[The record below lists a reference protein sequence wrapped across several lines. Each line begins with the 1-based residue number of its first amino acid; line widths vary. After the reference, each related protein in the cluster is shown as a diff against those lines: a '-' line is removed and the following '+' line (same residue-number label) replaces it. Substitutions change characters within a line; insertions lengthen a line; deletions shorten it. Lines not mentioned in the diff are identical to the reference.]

1 MSWHAH
7 LQLNYTHEDS
17 RTNLHSLHQ
26 GPMRV
31 LQSLYPEGP
40 AICHNVL
47 IHPPSGLVS
56 GDHIDIQIQLQA
68 NAHAL
73 ITTPGATRFYRS
85 TGEAC
90 TQSTEARLSAGAR
103 LEWLPMET
111 IAYNEC
117 QAHNRV
123 CFHLE
128 PGAQVLGWDVTA
140 FGLPAANQ
148 PFEHGEFMQELSL
161 HGHWL
166 EKARIRADDLA
177 LMQGPTGL
185 AGQGCVATMFFLSG
199 SPLAKDSASALLDK
213 ARELLQQQPHSQ
225 LAGVTQTGPH
235 VLVLRVL
242 ADYVEPALNL
252 LKAQRRLWR
261 EQLWG
266 LPARDPRIWAT

>member
-90 TQSTEARLSAGAR
+90 TQNTEARLSAGAR

-111 IAYNEC
+111 IAYNGC

-123 CFHLE
+123 GFQLE
-128 PGAQVLGWDVTA
+128 PGAEVLGWDVVA
-140 FGLPAANQ
+140 LGLPAANQ
-148 PFEHGEFMQELSL
+148 PFACGEFRQTLSL
-161 HGHWL
+161 QHQWL
-166 EKARIRADDLA
+166 EKATIRGNDAA
-177 LMQGPTGL
+177 LMDGPLGL
-185 AGQGCVATMFFLSG
+185 AQNRCLGTLFFLSG
-199 SPLAKDSASALLDK
+199 KPIAANRARDLLDK
-213 ARELLQQQPHSQ
+213 AREV
-225 LAGVTQTGPH
+225 LAPTEHTLTGITQSSPC
-235 VLVLRVL
+235 VLVLRTL
-242 ADYVEPALNL
+242 SDFVEPTMQL
-252 LKAQRRLWR
+252 LKFQRKIWR
-261 EQLWG
+261 QHLWG
-266 LPARDPRIWAT
+266 LDNPEPRIWST